1 MSAQGAVAD
10 APAEGLRRLNTHLAA
25 AKPSATY
32 RMIDRVA
39 ERRASGA
46 RVISLCAG
54 EPDFDTPTH
63 VREAAIAAIRA
74 GHTRYTQVAGLRALR
89 EAVAAKFKRENGLD
103 VGWRD
108 TIVCTGGKQVLCN
121 ALAATLNAGD
131 EVVIPAPYW
140 VSYPEMV
147 QLCGARPVAVA
158 CGEEVGFKL
167 TPKALAAALGPRT
180 RWVILNSPSNPTG
193 AVYSHDE
200 LAALARVLLDHPHV
214 LVLSDDIYEH
224 LVFDGGAFHT
234 MAQVEPRLASR
245 TLTMNGVSKAYA
257 MTGWRIGYA
266 TGPRWLLDAMEKL
279 QGQQTSGACSIA
291 QHAALAALAGPQDF
305 VTATR
310 VVFQRRRDEML
321 GMLSECP
328 GLRCSAP
335 SGAFYAFV
343 SCQGLI
349 GRTTPQGIRLID
361 DEAVAN
367 ALLDEAGVAVM
378 SGSAFGLGPFLR
390 IAYALDSAALREACR
405 AIRAFCESL
414 TGGQY
419 ADSA

>member
-1 MSAQGAVAD
+1 MSVQGTVAD
-10 APAEGLRRLNTHLAA
+10 AGAEALRRLNTHLAA

-39 ERRASGA
+39 ERRAAGFS
-46 RVISLCAG
+46 VISLCAG
-54 EPDFDTPTH
+54 EPDFDTPTR
-63 VREAAIAAIRA
+63 VREAAIEAIRA

-89 EAVAAKFKRENGLD
+89 EAVAAKFKRENALD
-103 VGWRD
+103 VDWRD

-121 ALAATLNAGD
+121 ALAATLNIGD
-131 EVVIPAPYW
+131 EVVIPTPYW

-147 QLCGARPVAVA
+147 QLCGACPVLVA
-158 CGEEVGFKL
+158 CGEAVDFKL
-167 TPKALAAALGPRT
+167 TPKALADAIGPRT

-214 LVLSDDIYEH
+214 LVMSDDIYEH
-224 LVFDGGAFHT
+224 LIFDGASFHT
-234 MAQVEPRLASR
+234 LAQIEPRLAPR

-266 TGPRWLLDAMEKL
+266 TGPRWLLEAMEKL

-291 QHAALAALAGPQDF
+291 QHAALAALSGPQDF

-310 VVFQRRRDEML
+310 TVFQRRRDEML
-321 GMLSECP
+321 TLLSGCP
-328 GLRCSAP
+328 GLRCTAP
-335 SGAFYAFV
+335 AGAFYAFV
-343 SCQGLI
+343 SCDGLI
-349 GRTTPQGIRLID
+349 GLTTPKGTRLVD

-367 ALLDEAGVAVM
+367 ALLDEVGVAVM
-378 SGSAFGLGPFLR
+378 AGSAFGLGPFLR
-390 IAYALDSAALREACR
+390 IAYALESAALRDACR
-405 AIRAFCESL
+405 AIRGFCESL
-414 TGGQY
+414 TGGQH